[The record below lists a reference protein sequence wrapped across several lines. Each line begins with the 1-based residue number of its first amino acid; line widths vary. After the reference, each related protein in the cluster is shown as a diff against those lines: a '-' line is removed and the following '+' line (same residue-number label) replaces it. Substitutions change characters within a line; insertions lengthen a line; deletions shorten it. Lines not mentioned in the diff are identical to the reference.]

1 MRFAAVVSS
10 SRHGRRRW
18 FLIVT
23 LLCFLSALMSAWAQE
38 SPAPSA
44 EPQSTIQEPA
54 VATPVHPTNARPAQ
68 QGLPSI
74 WDLAVQG
81 GIFMAPIALCSV
93 VVAVYGIERF
103 VGLRLKK
110 IAPSD
115 LISKLYALSTEE
127 KGIDPRQAYEVCREH
142 PSPLARIIEM
152 GILKVGRPHAELE
165 KAVEDAAA
173 READGMAAN
182 LKPINTAAVLGPQLG
197 LIGTVQGMIMAFMV
211 TSTTTATG
219 AAKGQELA
227 AGIYTALVTTFA
239 GLCVSIPAI
248 IIATMLESRIERLL
262 RGMEDVFDHVLPQF
276 ERFEGKYR
284 IALNS
289 DASGVVLKGT
299 VPKATA
305 SRSPVTEEPATA
317 NAPKGLWGV
326 MGGKA
331 E

>member
-1 MRFAAVVSS
+1 MLA
-10 SRHGRRRW
+10 
-18 FLIVT
+18 
-23 LLCFLSALMSAWAQE
+23 
-38 SPAPSA
+38 
-44 EPQSTIQEPA
+44 PA
-54 VATPVHPTNARPAQ
+54 VATPGNSTAARPAQ

-81 GIFMAPIALCSV
+81 GLFMLPIALCSV

-103 VGLRLKK
+103 VALRLPK
-110 IAPSD
+110 IAPSE

-142 PSPLARIIEM
+142 PSPLARIIEV

-173 READGMAAN
+173 READGLAAN

-211 TSTTTATG
+211 TSTTSATG

-248 IIATMLESRIERLL
+248 IVATMLESRIERLL

-299 VPKATA
+299 APKATA
-305 SRSPVTEEPATA
+305 ARSPTTEGPSSA
-317 NAPKGLWGV
+317 NAPKGLWGI